1 MFEILGYTII
11 IAAASFVAGAL
22 WGADKIEIIDDD
34 QDWSEDYQ

>member
-1 MFEILGYTII
+1 MLEILVYTLI
-11 IAAASFVAGAL
+11 IAAVSFVGGAL